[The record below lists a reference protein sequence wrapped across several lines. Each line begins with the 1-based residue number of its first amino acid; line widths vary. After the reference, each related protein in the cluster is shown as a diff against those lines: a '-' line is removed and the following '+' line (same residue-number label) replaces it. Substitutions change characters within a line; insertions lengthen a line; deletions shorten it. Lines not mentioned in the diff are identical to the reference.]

1 MPFSPQSASKAV
13 MLSVKDI
20 MTREI
25 VWISPE
31 ASIRE
36 ATNKLLEHSVSGLP
50 VIDKAGNLVGI
61 LTEFALLAIA
71 YDNNVSD
78 DFVAEHM
85 TTDVLTISSS
95 DPVNKVADAFI
106 LHRVRRL
113 PVMENGRLVGLVAR
127 RDVLR
132 ALHNATAPYAAC

>member
-1 MPFSPQSASKAV
+1 

-25 VWISPE
+25 ISISPN

-36 ATNKLLEHSVSGLP
+36 ATDKLLKHRVSGFP
-50 VIDKAGNLVGI
+50 VVDDGGRLVGI

-71 YDNNVSD
+71 YDNHVSD
-78 DFVAEHM
+78 DLVAEHM
-85 TTDVLTISSS
+85 TTDVLTISAN
-95 DPVNKVADAFI
+95 DTVNKVADAFI

-127 RDVLR
+127 RDILR
-132 ALHNATAPYAAC
+132 ALHSATAPYAAC

>member
-1 MPFSPQSASKAV
+1 

-36 ATNKLLEHSVSGLP
+36 ATDKLLEHRVSGLP

-95 DPVNKVADAFI
+95 DPVNKVADTFI

-132 ALHNATAPYAAC
+132 ALHTAEAPYAAC

>member
-1 MPFSPQSASKAV
+1 
-13 MLSVKDI
+13 MLTVKDI

-25 VWISPE
+25 VTISPE
-31 ASIRE
+31 SSIRE
-36 ATNKLLEHSVSGLP
+36 ATDKLLENSVSGLP
-50 VIDKAGNLVGI
+50 VVDAAGNLVGI
-61 LTEFALLAIA
+61 VTEFALLAMA

-85 TTDVLTISSS
+85 TTDVLSINVS
-95 DPVNKVADAFI
+95 DPINKVADAFI

-113 PVMENGRLVGLVAR
+113 PVMEDGRLVGLVAR

-132 ALHNATAPYAAC
+132 ALHYAEAPYAAC

>member
-1 MPFSPQSASKAV
+1 

-20 MTREI
+20 MTHEI
-25 VWISPE
+25 VTISPE
-31 ASIRE
+31 APIRE
-36 ATNKLLEHSVSGLP
+36 ATDKLLEHRVSGLP
-50 VIDKAGNLVGI
+50 VVDKAGNLVGI

-132 ALHNATAPYAAC
+132 ALHSATAPYAAC